1 MMYIYI
7 YIYIYRLFPFDI
19 IRIHEDPR
27 SRLYLPHS
35 KVSGIGHDHDS
46 IIKVRF

>member
-1 MMYIYI
+1 MMYG
-7 YIYIYRLFPFDI
+7 LFPFDI
-19 IRIHEDPR
+19 IHEDPR